1 MDNIKSHSQI
11 ISNLGGGKKLTAR
24 LKSLTAENINE
35 KTVYSWVRQG
45 IPDRWKIAVARCLLE
60 DNFDINSYSN
70 LLPPGIVAENLISAN
85 NTVKIFSDSKVL
97 KPNSEFFNDKVDQ
110 DTALSIYKQML
121 KIRRFEE
128 KVGQLY
134 SMGLIGG
141 FCHLYIGQEGIITG
155 VESIANDK
163 DCFITGYRCHAHMV
177 SRGEPLVNI
186 FCELLGKKNGSSN
199 GKGGSMHMFKA
210 DNNFFGGH
218 GIVGAQVPLGT
229 GIAFANKYKK
239 NNAVTFVFFGDGAVN
254 QGQVYEAFNMAALW
268 QLPIIYIIE
277 NNQYGMGTSV
287 ERASAMTELFRRG
300 ESFGIKGYEIDGM
313 DPLAINFFL
322 KDIHHK
328 IVNDNIGP
336 VLIEAKTY
344 RYRGH
349 SMSDPG
355 KYRTREEIQETRE
368 NRDPIE
374 RVRSLLLNKNISN
387 EEELK
392 KIDKNIKNE
401 VLEASEK
408 AREMPL
414 PDENSLFS
422 DIFKEKG
429 NSFEINNS

>member
-1 MDNIKSHSQI
+1 MYELNHSEI
-11 ISNLGGGKKLTAR
+11 ISKLGGGKKLTAR
-24 LKSLTAENINE
+24 LRTLSSENINE

-60 DNFDINSYSN
+60 DNLEISKYTN
-70 LLPPGIVAENLISAN
+70 LLPPGITIDNLTSAN
-85 NTVKIFSDSKVL
+85 NSIQIFSDSKVL
-97 KPNSEFFNDKVDQ
+97 KVDEKYLNINVDKE
-110 DTALSIYKQML
+110 TSLKIYQLML

-141 FCHLYIGQEGIITG
+141 FCHLYIGQEGVIAGI
-155 VESIANDK
+155 ESIANK
-163 DCFITGYRCHAHMV
+163 NDCFITGYRCHAHMV

-199 GKGGSMHMFKA
+199 GKGGSMHLFKA
-210 DNNFFGGH
+210 ENKFFGGH

-229 GIAFANKYKK
+229 GIAFSNNYLNNK
-239 NNAVTFVFFGDGAVN
+239 AITFCFFGDGAVN

-268 QLPIIYIIE
+268 NLPIIYIIE

-313 DPLAINFFL
+313 DPLAMHLHL
-322 KDIHHK
+322 KKIHNQ
-328 IVNDNIGP
+328 VLNDKVGP
-336 VLIEAKTY
+336 ILIEAKTY

-355 KYRTREEIQETRE
+355 KYRTRQEIQETRE

-374 RVRSLLLNKNISN
+374 RVRSFLLNNKFTT
-387 EEELK
+387 EEDLK
-392 KIDKNIKNE
+392 SMDKAIKDE
-401 VLEASEK
+401 VLNASEV
-408 AREMPL
+408 AREMEL
-414 PDENSLFS
+414 PSDESLYLDVYS
-422 DIFKEKG
+422 QNQG
-429 NSFEINNS
+429 TN

>member
-1 MDNIKSHSQI
+1 MIDNGHADI
-11 ISNLGGGKKLTAR
+11 ISKLGGGKKLTAR
-24 LKSLTAENINE
+24 LKSFTEENINE
-35 KTVYSWVRQG
+35 KTVYSWVQQG

-60 DNFDINSYSN
+60 DNIEITHYKD
-70 LLPPGIVAENLISAN
+70 LLPPGMTIDNLTAAN
-85 NTVKIFSDSKVL
+85 NSIKIFSDSKVL
-97 KPNSEFFNDKVDQ
+97 KASEKEIISNVDKNIV
-110 DTALSIYKQML
+110 LNIYKLML

-141 FCHLYIGQEGIITG
+141 FCHLYIGQEGVIAGI
-155 VESIANDK
+155 ESFAGSE

-177 SRGEPLVNI
+177 SRGEPLLNI
-186 FCELLGKKNGSSN
+186 FCELLGKKGGSSMA
-199 GKGGSMHMFKA
+199 KGGSMHLFKS
-210 DNNFFGGH
+210 DKKFFGGH

-229 GIAFANKYKK
+229 GIAFSNKYLNKK
-239 NNAVTFVFFGDGAVN
+239 AVTFCFFGDGAVN

-313 DPLAINFFL
+313 DPLAVHLLL
-322 KDIHHK
+322 KK
-328 IVNDNIGP
+328 IYNQVLNEKTGP
-336 VLIEAKTY
+336 ILIEAKTY

-355 KYRTREEIQETRE
+355 KYRTRQEIQQTRE

-374 RVRSLLLNKNISN
+374 RVKSFLIENKIKSEDN
-387 EEELK
+387 LK
-392 KIDKNIKNE
+392 KLDLFIKEE
-401 VLEASEK
+401 VLNASEE
-408 AREMPL
+408 ARDIGL
-414 PDENSLFS
+414 PDENTLFKDVY
-422 DIFKEKG
+422 DINENIK
-429 NSFEINNS
+429 